1 MKHITTAEL
10 ERRIGANLEER
21 CATHDAMIDPAT
33 GRARTSPLGEDW
45 ADLSR
50 RYSAL
55 ADQSGVLYAELL
67 RREVETADA

>member
-1 MKHITTAEL
+1 VKHITDAEL
-10 ERRIGANLEER
+10 NRRIAANLEER
-21 CATHDAMIDPAT
+21 TATHEAMIDPAT

-55 ADQSGVLYAELL
+55 ADQSGALYAELL
-67 RREVETADA
+67 RREVETANA